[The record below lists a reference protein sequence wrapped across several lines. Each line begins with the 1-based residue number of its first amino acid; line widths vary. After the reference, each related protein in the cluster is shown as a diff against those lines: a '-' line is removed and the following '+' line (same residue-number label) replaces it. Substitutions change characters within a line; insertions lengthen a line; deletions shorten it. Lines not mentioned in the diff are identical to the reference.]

1 MATLREYCEKMSD
14 TQLQGLLREE
24 CEGRGSLPLEALLD
38 ICDILA
44 RRDPEKPS
52 VESVLR
58 DLCRVYL

>member
-1 MATLREYCEKMSD
+1 MATLREYCEKMSA
-14 TQLQGLLREE
+14 TQLRALLLEE
-24 CEGRGSLPLEALLD
+24 CEGRGSLPLESILM

-52 VESVLR
+52 VEQVLR